1 MGKEELIK
9 KIMNCCFADDS
20 GKYKNEN
27 KYRFWENFAALRVD
41 VWSKKSDKEG
51 QCPKIYNYAKSYSAL
66 PDPDVNSYNLYEASI
81 KVWNKQC
88 EKFKN
93 ENIKDIKRIDRNGRC
108 RCEIITEDQEI
119 VLGSDSIMSIYWH
132 RTYGNMP
139 DVMNDIHNNVHL
151 NNKIEKLEK
160 KLEEMGISKYER
172 EKKRCYSAMRQDEHY
187 SSYKEF
193 IWYYLQYANTIGGF
207 MLFPRH
213 DCSINQLR
221 GMSDKI
227 QDRFDLTLECIKR
240 MYESGF
246 FVVGNPLFDIS
257 AEDKGFFKM
266 FGDGKEGFKNYI
278 DFFLLNSWVKED
290 EEHHYYH
297 VKNLLH
303 TGENEDKERNIQLLD
318 NWDFNQKPLP
328 QDENEWWTFYRNIM
342 DRLEARN
349 KQIEELLREKCSE
362 GELQELYNSL
372 DLD

>member
-1 MGKEELIK
+1 MCNDKNYSPYK
-9 KIMNCCFADDS
+9 K
-20 GKYKNEN
+20 
-27 KYRFWENFAALRVD
+27 
-41 VWSKKSDKEG
+41 
-51 QCPKIYNYAKSYSAL
+51 
-66 PDPDVNSYNLYEASI
+66 
-81 KVWNKQC
+81 
-88 EKFKN
+88 
-93 ENIKDIKRIDRNGRC
+93 
-108 RCEIITEDQEI
+108 
-119 VLGSDSIMSIYWH
+119 
-132 RTYGNMP
+132 
-139 DVMNDIHNNVHL
+139 
-151 NNKIEKLEK
+151 
-160 KLEEMGISKYER
+160 
-172 EKKRCYSAMRQDEHY
+172 
-187 SSYKEF
+187 F
-193 IWYYLQYANTIGGF
+193 IWLYLQYANTIGGF

-257 AEDKGFFKM
+257 AEDKEFFKM

-372 DLD
+372 YLNKH

>member
-1 MGKEELIK
+1 MIK
-9 KIMNCCFADDS
+9 NIMSCCFADDS

-27 KYRFWENFAALRVD
+27 RYRFWENFAKMNIS
-41 VWSKKSDKEG
+41 VWEPN
-51 QCPKIYNYAKSYSAL
+51 CPKIYNYAKSYDAL
-66 PDPDVNSYNLYEASI
+66 PDPDVNSFDLYEAHI
-81 KVWNKQC
+81 RLWNIQYA
-88 EKFKN
+88 KFKN
-93 ENIKDIKRIDRNGRC
+93 KNDKDENPLKDIKRHGRC
-108 RCEIITEDQEI
+108 RCEIITEDEKI

-139 DVMNDIHNNVHL
+139 DIMKKIYKDVNKLQDAINKLKPLLSFKEEDIRSYNDMC
-151 NNKIEKLEK
+151 NNKN
-160 KLEEMGISKYER
+160 
-172 EKKRCYSAMRQDEHY
+172 YSL
-187 SSYKEF
+187 YKEF
-193 IWYYLQYANTIGGF
+193 IWNYLQYANTIGGF

-257 AEDKGFFKM
+257 AEDKEFFKM

-349 KQIEELLREKCSE
+349 KQIEKLLRDEKCSE
-362 GELQELYNSL
+362 GELQELYDSL
-372 DLD
+372 YLEKH